1 METKISKLDALF
13 DTFLAVQARINSNL
27 EVHAAALGLNGTQ
40 LLVIRD
46 VNDHPGTT
54 LTDVCQ
60 RCGLKKS
67 AASRLVDALAE
78 RGLLVR
84 KVCPTSRRAVALSL
98 GPVLGDGQFCRV
110 TALNSTLAGWQEKAE
125 PSDIQAAMTG
135 LETLLR
141 LTEARS

>member
-1 METKISKLDALF
+1 METTISKLDQLF
-13 DTFLAVQARINSNL
+13 DTFLAVQARINANL
-27 EVHAAALGLNGTQ
+27 EQHAARLGLNATQ

-54 LTDVCQ
+54 LKDVCR

-78 RGLLVR
+78 RQMLVR
-84 KVCPTSRRAVALSL
+84 QECPTSRRAVALSL
-98 GPVLGDGQFCRV
+98 GPALGDGQFCRV
-110 TALNSTLAGWQEKAE
+110 TALNSTLPGWQEHAE
-125 PSDIQAAMTG
+125 GADFQAAQAG

-141 LTEARS
+141 LTEAR